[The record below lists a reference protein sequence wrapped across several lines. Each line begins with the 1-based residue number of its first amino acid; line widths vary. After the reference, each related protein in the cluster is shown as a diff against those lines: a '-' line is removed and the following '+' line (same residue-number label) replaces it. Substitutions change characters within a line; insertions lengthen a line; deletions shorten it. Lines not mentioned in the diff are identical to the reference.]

1 MLLNICLRPTKA
13 EVSSQSGGGR
23 LHCLGASRPDGQDMG
38 DLQAF
43 LRESNLGWV
52 LKAAW
57 ELSVRLRGQPV
68 GWELRA
74 WSDRTGGVLAVGLLE
89 LRV

>member
-1 MLLNICLRPTKA
+1 
-13 EVSSQSGGGR
+13 
-23 LHCLGASRPDGQDMG
+23 MG

-57 ELSVRLRGQPV
+57 ELAVRLRWQPV
-68 GWELRA
+68 GWEPRA
-74 WSDRTGGVLAVGLLE
+74 WSDRMGGVLVVGLLE